1 MKFLYLIVCS
11 MVLGRSSD
19 SLTFLTISG
28 IYSVLWLHSLF
39 FPILLLLTPP
49 FPTSSSPVFMPS
61 AVQVW
66 SQYPPKKLGVQA
78 CTFTQRQYYQSNTLC
93 ISMTFVDLIY
103 VCVYILPICVWSIF
117 TWLSM
122 LCDLYKIYWYFYYL
136 KIFYKYFNF
145 RFIFSCI

>member
-1 MKFLYLIVCS
+1 MKFLYLIVYS

-19 SLTFLTISG
+19 SLIFLTISG

-39 FPILLLLTPP
+39 FPILLLLMPP
-49 FPTSSSPVFMPS
+49 FPTSFSPVFMPS

-66 SQYPPKKLGVQA
+66 SQYPPKKLGEQT
-78 CTFTQRQYYQSNTLC
+78 CTFTPRQYYQSNTLC

-122 LCDLYKIYWYFYYL
+122 LCDLCKIDWYFYYL
-136 KIFYKYFNF
+136 KIFDKYFNF